1 MHRRVRDAE
10 VLRLDEEEFRI
21 GDRVIHPKFGTGV
34 ISELGG
40 EGEKAEALVHFDDHG
55 AKQLML
61 AYAPLVR
68 Q

>member
-1 MHRRVRDAE
+1 M
-10 VLRLDEEEFRI
+10 L
-21 GDRVIHPKFGTGV
+21 HPKFGAGV

-40 EGEKAEALVHFDDHG
+40 EGEKAEALVEFDDHG

-68 Q
+68 T